1 MNQSTTRIISL
12 REVLSRTSMS
22 RSAVYALQK
31 QGEFPKSVSITERRV
46 GFVESEIDDWLKAK
60 IESSRKEA

>member
-1 MNQSTTRIISL
+1 MNQSTTRIIGL

-22 RSAVYALQK
+22 RSTVYALQK
-31 QGEFPKSVSITERRV
+31 IGEFPKSVSITDRRV

-60 IESSRKEA
+60 IESGRKAA

>member
-1 MNQSTTRIISL
+1 VNQSTTRIISL

-60 IESSRKEA
+60 IESSRKAA

>member
-60 IESSRKEA
+60 IESSRKAA

>member
-1 MNQSTTRIISL
+1 MNQPTTRVISL

-46 GFVESEIDDWLKAK
+46 GFVESEIEDWLKAK
-60 IESSRKEA
+60 IESSRKAA